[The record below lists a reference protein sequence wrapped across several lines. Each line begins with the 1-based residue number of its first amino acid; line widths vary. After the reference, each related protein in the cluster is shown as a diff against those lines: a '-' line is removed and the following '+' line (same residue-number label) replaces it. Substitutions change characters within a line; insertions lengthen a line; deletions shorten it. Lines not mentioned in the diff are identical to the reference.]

1 MMKNTT
7 NEIENHMVLDGE
19 WSEDD
24 ERIVGE
30 CANCG
35 ELIYGDD
42 YHLVDTNSNLFC
54 CKSCA
59 LEYYDIIEVD
69 D

>member
-1 MMKNTT
+1 MKRNTT
-7 NEIENHMVLDGE
+7 EIENHMVLDGE

-35 ELIYGDD
+35 ELIYSDD
-42 YHLVDTNSNLFC
+42 YHLIDGMSNLFC
-54 CKSCA
+54 CKNCA